1 MKYTRVEGHWG
12 YVKDENGAVLNM
24 NKEEIEAARKRKAQ
38 RLSQEKE
45 ISELKNEVSDIKKS
59 IVKLKD
65 KGFKILG
72 DGIPREGAHGKPV
85 VFLHPKQLTG
95 TLIELEEV

>member
-45 ISELKNEVSDIKKS
+45 ISELKNEVSDIKKMLTQ
-59 IVKLKD
+59 IVEKLN
-65 KGFKILG
+65 G
-72 DGIPREGAHGKPV
+72 
-85 VFLHPKQLTG
+85 
-95 TLIELEEV
+95 